1 MGLAKSFGPMLVL
14 GVAIGLGIEAFISA
28 EAAARITGNN
38 STFSIPIAA
47 LLGTPL
53 YFSTELFVPIADSL
67 RGAGVGIGAIV
78 ALTIAGANVPEFVIL
93 SRLAKP
99 RIIVTFALYIFGVA
113 IVGGLLT
120 QAIVT

>member
-1 MGLAKSFGPMLVL
+1 ML
-14 GVAIGLGIEAFISA
+14 
-28 EAAARITGNN
+28 TGNN
-38 STFSIPIAA
+38 STFSIPSAA

-78 ALTIAGANVPEFVIL
+78 AL
-93 SRLAKP
+93 
-99 RIIVTFALYIFGVA
+99 A

-120 QAIVT
+120 QAIVP